1 MGRIHNIWSPS
12 VSAVHSRFLTMN
24 VTSNISHKITYNL
37 PNAQKMRFTTLSK
50 PQNTKTSASL
60 YIITV
65 NCCSWQSSYLYITE
79 DLSNHV
85 CNF

>member
-12 VSAVHSRFLTMN
+12 VSAVHSRFLTIN

-50 PQNTKTSASL
+50 YKNIDISL
-60 YIITV
+60 Y
-65 NCCSWQSSYLYITE
+65 
-79 DLSNHV
+79 NHG
-85 CNF
+85 